1 MSCSTTS
8 RISTFIVVLH
18 KICEDYDND
27 DDHFP
32 IFAGFE
38 SIQTLFKL
46 MEWTKPEIW
55 DDRKIHADFEELLE
69 FIRGEVKNLCKEEMP
84 TLWRQIKNLLKQF
97 ADVTHEPV
105 IKKEPDDE
113 TVVKRQRKM
122 KPMVAKRVSPIE
134 YEVISDEEEDEEG
147 EEPVVI
153 DDEKDV
159 KKEHFVTPKL
169 KRPRMQT
176 PRAPRVVRR
185 KIIFWKTV
193 DEFVVPDD
201 VDDDDDKKQN

>member
-1 MSCSTTS
+1 MSCSTFS
-8 RISTFIVVLH
+8 RISTFIIVLH
-18 KICEDYDND
+18 KICEDYDNAV
-27 DDHFP
+27 DHFP
-32 IFAGFE
+32 VLPDGE
-38 SIQTLFKL
+38 SLDTLFKL
-46 MEWTKPEIW
+46 TQRTKPEMW
-55 DDRKIHADFEELLE
+55 DAHRIHTSFDDLLE

-84 TLWRQIKNLLKQF
+84 SLWKQIKNLLKQF
-97 ADVTHEPV
+97 ADVTDEPDV
-105 IKKEPDDE
+105 KKERDE
-113 TVVKRQRKM
+113 TFVKRQTKM

-147 EEPVVI
+147 EESVVI
-153 DDEKDV
+153 DDEKED

-201 VDDDDDKKQN
+201 EDDKKQN